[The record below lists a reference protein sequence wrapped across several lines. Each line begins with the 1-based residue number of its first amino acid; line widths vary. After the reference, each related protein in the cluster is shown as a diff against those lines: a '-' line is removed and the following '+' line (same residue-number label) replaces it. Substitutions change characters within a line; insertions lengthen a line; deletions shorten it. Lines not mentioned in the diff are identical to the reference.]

1 MVFRDTSLPRA
12 RRDFAHWVCLT
23 GHPRKARSSGDAQV
37 NLVKESIGT
46 KLESKGSF
54 PRGDKTMEEFC
65 LVRFHVRCS
74 IRAQG
79 NLRLVI
85 MTDEELKELAR
96 ILSSKPSRPVEV
108 VHRELKAIAKEQRRT
123 AFRWIGA
130 LTARPFG
137 AISKN

>member
-1 MVFRDTSLPRA
+1 
-12 RRDFAHWVCLT
+12 
-23 GHPRKARSSGDAQV
+23 
-37 NLVKESIGT
+37 
-46 KLESKGSF
+46 
-54 PRGDKTMEEFC
+54 MEEFC

-74 IRAQG
+74 IRAAIAESNGNIEESERLRAQG

-108 VHRELKAIAKEQRRT
+108 VHRELKAIVKEQKRT